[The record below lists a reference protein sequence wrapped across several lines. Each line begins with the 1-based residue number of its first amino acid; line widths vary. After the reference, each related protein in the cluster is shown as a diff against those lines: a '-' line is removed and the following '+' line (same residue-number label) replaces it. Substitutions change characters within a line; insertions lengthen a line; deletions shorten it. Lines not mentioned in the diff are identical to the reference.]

1 MDTRD
6 VKAEFIGFGP
16 IPSSSPTFAQGIG
29 MGGSFAPISAPQIS
43 FLPPSKRQNKIQIYS
58 SGEDD
63 GQQFRVEVDHN
74 TETALVYLGNT
85 GLTEYLQLQTDTSV
99 GESSIYGYS
108 GNGAQ
113 NFQLSANDTDG
124 KTKLA
129 LFNEESAEY
138 LEIKIDGDSPESTIY
153 GYADSESEYYFLKA
167 KPGDTQL
174 FLYGGEGS
182 VKIDIPDNAGTPLN
196 AYWQEIDVCVDG
208 VAKKMQVLGTEP
220 YDPPTP

>member
-1 MDTRD
+1 MDSQNINLGFD
-6 VKAEFIGFGP
+6 GFGSM
-16 IPSSSPTFAQGIG
+16 PSSSPTFAQGIG

-85 GLTEYLQLQTDTSV
+85 ELTEYLQLQTDTAV
-99 GESSIYGYS
+99 GQSSIYGYA

-113 NFQLSANDTDG
+113 NFQLSANDTDE

-129 LFNEESAEY
+129 LFNDGSAEY
-138 LEIKIDGDSPESTIY
+138 LEIKIDSNSPEATVY
-153 GYADSESEYYFLKA
+153 GYSDSETEYFFLKA
-167 KPGDTQL
+167 KPEDTQL
-174 FLYGGEGS
+174 YLFGDGHY
-182 VKIDIPDNAGTPLN
+182 VKIDIPDNAGTSLD
-196 AYWQEIDVCVDG
+196 AEWQEIDVCVDG
-208 VAKKMQVLGTEP
+208 VAKKMQVLGTAP
-220 YDPPTP
+220 Y